1 REDKDQK
8 RTDYQSRVQPPSQS
22 DVEHRRHA
30 DQLQGK
36 RRHRVNECRNKR
48 RHHACAA
55 AEPYSEQ
62 VSQRKQLLPPQRFRK
77 QDHKQQAEEIRNKR
91 KLEIARET
99 DREPE
104 PHPPDE
110 HSRTRIR
117 ADDGPRY
124 LPESR
129 APGTDHI
136 ILKRLD
142 LEIIIRRDTEHR
154 AEV

>member
-1 REDKDQK
+1 G
-8 RTDYQSRVQPPSQS
+8 P
-22 DVEHRRHA
+22 
-30 DQLQGK
+30 
-36 RRHRVNECRNKR
+36 
-48 RHHACAA
+48 A
-55 AEPYSEQ
+55 AEPRREQ
-62 VSQRKQLLPPQRFRK
+62 ISQRKQLLPPQRFRK
-77 QDHKQQAEEIRNKR
+77 QDHQQQAEEIRNKR

-129 APGTDHI
+129 APGTDHV
-136 ILKRLD
+136 ILISLD
-142 LEIIIRRDTEHR
+142 LEIVIRSDTKHR
-154 AEV
+154 AKI